1 MCSLCS
7 PLDITGI
14 SWATF
19 KKLSWKTKGFSKVFD
34 PKPLQ
39 NHPFPL
45 FLTESLTLGKVPK
58 PSRCRHI
65 SGAFRTVS
73 PAVGQPRP
81 FRNLLS
87 QDTHVLLKSLLGVR
101 RPSVSCSSPYFPGL
115 TSTDSTSLSV
125 LVMEIIQ
132 SFLSFFFLVIPRRR
146 GFREALPLTLLSTC
160 QGLSLYC
167 S

>member
-7 PLDITGI
+7 PLDSPGI
-14 SWATF
+14 NWTTF
-19 KKLSWKTKGFSKVFD
+19 KKLSWKTKGFSKIFG

-39 NHPFPL
+39 NHPFPR
-45 FLTESLTLGKVPK
+45 FLTERVTLGKVPK

-73 PAVGQPRP
+73 PAVRQPRP

-101 RPSVSCSSPYFPGL
+101 RPSVLCSSPYFPGL
-115 TSTDSTSLSV
+115 TSTGSTSLSV

-132 SFLSFFFLVIPRRR
+132 FFFLFFSCNSTSPWLPLSIATDC
-146 GFREALPLTLLSTC
+146 ALPTC
-160 QGLSLYC
+160 
-167 S
+167 